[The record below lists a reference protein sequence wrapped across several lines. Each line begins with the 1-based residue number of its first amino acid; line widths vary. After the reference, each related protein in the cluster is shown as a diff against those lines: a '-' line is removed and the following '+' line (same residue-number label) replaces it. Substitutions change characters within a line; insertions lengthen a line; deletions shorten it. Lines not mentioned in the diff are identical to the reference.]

1 MRGFGAPALTW
12 LLACSAAGIARAA
25 REPVPTTNGTPYA
38 VVLGIAQDAGYPQ
51 AGCRRVCCV
60 AAWEQPVLRRHVAC
74 LALVDPQSGERWLI
88 DATPDLPAQLRE
100 LDRVAMPLSAASVR
114 APSESTT
121 AASIAQLPTPS
132 PVIGPAL
139 SGILLTHAH
148 IGHYTGLM
156 HLGREVMGARAVP
169 VMALPRMRAFLE
181 GNGPWDQLVRLE
193 NIALVTL
200 QANVPIALNARLSAT
215 PLRVPHRD
223 EYSETCGFVVTGP
236 RHAVAWIPDIDK
248 WERWET
254 SLPDLLRRVDVAYVD
269 GTFYANGEL
278 PGRNMSEIP
287 HPFIEETLAILS
299 RVPDAELAKVRFVH
313 LNHTNPALQPG
324 SDAQRRI
331 EAAGARVAVEGERV
345 GL

>member
-1 MRGFGAPALTW
+1 MAPA
-12 LLACSAAGIARAA
+12 G
-25 REPVPTTNGTPYA
+25 G
-38 VVLGIAQDAGYPQ
+38 
-51 AGCRRVCCV
+51 
-60 AAWEQPVLRRHVAC
+60 
-74 LALVDPQSGERWLI
+74 
-88 DATPDLPAQLRE
+88 
-100 LDRVAMPLSAASVR
+100 SVR
-114 APSESTT
+114 SPE
-121 AASIAQLPTPS
+121 PS
-132 PVIGPAL
+132 PAIGPAL

-148 IGHYTGLM
+148 IGHYAGLM

-200 QANVPIALNARLSAT
+200 QANAAIALNARLSAT

-223 EYSETCGFVVTGP
+223 EYSETCGFIVTGP
-236 RHAVAWIPDIDK
+236 RHSVAWIPDIDK

-254 SLPDLLRRVDVAYVD
+254 SLLDLLRRVDVAYVD

-278 PGRNMSEIP
+278 PGRDMREIP
-287 HPFIEETLAILS
+287 HPFIEETLRILLRAS
-299 RVPDAELAKVRFVH
+299 GAERAKVRFVH
-313 LNHTNPALQPG
+313 FNHTNPALQSG
-324 SDAQRRI
+324 GEAQQRI